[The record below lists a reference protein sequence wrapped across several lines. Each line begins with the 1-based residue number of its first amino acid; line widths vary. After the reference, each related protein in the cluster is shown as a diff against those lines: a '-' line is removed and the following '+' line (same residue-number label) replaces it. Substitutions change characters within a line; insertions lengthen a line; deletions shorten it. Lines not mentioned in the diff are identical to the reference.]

1 MNAEKTGS
9 LIRSLRIKK
18 GLTQKELAQMICVT
32 DKAVCKWEKG
42 RGCPNIT
49 LISQLSKVLEV
60 DIQSILQGYLDKNK
74 KIGENMNHLKF
85 YKCPTCGNLV
95 TSIKSVELSCC
106 GNKLSPVS
114 AQTRSEPE
122 YQPVIQEFDGQYS
135 IKFNHPMTKSDYIS
149 QIIVVRYDQIMTV
162 NLYAE
167 SEAII
172 TIPQVRGIRLF
183 VITNKSELIAVT
195 V

>member
-1 MNAEKTGS
+1 MNAEKTGN

-18 GLTQKELAQMICVT
+18 GLTQKELAHMICVT

-114 AQTRSEPE
+114 AQTRSDPE
-122 YQPVIQEFDGQYS
+122 YQPVIQEFDGQYT
-135 IKFNHPMTKSDYIS
+135 IKFNHPMTKSNYIS
-149 QIIVVRYDQIMTV
+149 QVIVVRYDQIMTV

>member
-18 GLTQKELAQMICVT
+18 GLTQKELAHMICVT

-114 AQTRSEPE
+114 AQTRSQPE

-135 IKFNHPMTKSDYIS
+135 IKFNHPMTKSNYIS
-149 QIIVVRYDQIMTV
+149 QVIVVRYDQIMTV

>member
-1 MNAEKTGS
+1 MNAEKTGN

-18 GLTQKELAQMICVT
+18 GVTQKELAQMICVT

-149 QIIVVRYDQIMTV
+149 QVIVVRYDQIMTV

>member
-18 GLTQKELAQMICVT
+18 GLTQKELAHMICVT

-122 YQPVIQEFDGQYS
+122 YQPIIQEFDGQYS
-135 IKFNHPMTKSDYIS
+135 IKFNHPMTKSNYIS
-149 QIIVVRYDQIMTV
+149 QVIVVRYDQIMTV

>member
-1 MNAEKTGS
+1 MNAEKTGN

-135 IKFNHPMTKSDYIS
+135 IKFNHPMTKSNYIS
-149 QIIVVRYDQIMTV
+149 QVIVVRYDQIMTV

>member
-1 MNAEKTGS
+1 MNAEKTGN

-60 DIQSILQGYLDKNK
+60 DIQSILRGKMYKNQ

-114 AQTRSEPE
+114 AQTSSNPE

-135 IKFNHPMTKSDYIS
+135 IKFNHPMTKSNYIS
-149 QIIVVRYDQIMTV
+149 QVIVVRYDQIMTV

>member
-18 GLTQKELAQMICVT
+18 GLTQKELAHMICVT

-135 IKFNHPMTKSDYIS
+135 IKFNHPMTKSNYIS
-149 QIIVVRYDQIMTV
+149 QVIVVRYDQIMTV

-183 VITNKSELIAVT
+183 VITNKSELIVVT

>member
-149 QIIVVRYDQIMTV
+149 QVIAVRYDQIITV

-167 SEAII
+167 SEALF
-172 TIPQVRGIRLF
+172 TLPQVQGLRLF

>member
-1 MNAEKTGS
+1 MNAEKTGN

-135 IKFNHPMTKSDYIS
+135 IKFNHPMTKSNYIS
-149 QIIVVRYDQIMTV
+149 QVIVVRYDQIMTV

-183 VITNKSELIAVT
+183 LITNKSELIAVT

>member
-1 MNAEKTGS
+1 MNAEKTGN

-18 GLTQKELAQMICVT
+18 GLTQKELAHMICVT

-60 DIQSILQGYLDKNK
+60 DIQSILQGYLNKNK

-114 AQTRSEPE
+114 AQTRSDPE

-149 QIIVVRYDQIMTV
+149 QVIVVRYDQIMTV

>member
-114 AQTRSEPE
+114 AQTRSDPE

-149 QIIVVRYDQIMTV
+149 QVIVVRYDQIMTV

>member
-1 MNAEKTGS
+1 MNAEKTGN

-95 TSIKSVELSCC
+95 TSIKSVELSCF

-114 AQTRSEPE
+114 AQTRSDPE

-149 QIIVVRYDQIMTV
+149 QVIVVRYDQIMTV

>member
-1 MNAEKTGS
+1 MNAEKTGN

-18 GLTQKELAQMICVT
+18 GLTQKELAHMICVT

-74 KIGENMNHLKF
+74 KIGKNMNHLKF

-135 IKFNHPMTKSDYIS
+135 IKFNHPMTKSNYIS
-149 QIIVVRYDQIMTV
+149 QVIVVRYDQIMTV

>member
-1 MNAEKTGS
+1 MNAEKTGN

-85 YKCPTCGNLV
+85 YKCPTCGNLI

-149 QIIVVRYDQIMTV
+149 QVIVVRYDQIMTV

>member
-1 MNAEKTGS
+1 MNAEKTGN

-114 AQTRSEPE
+114 AQTRSDPE

-135 IKFNHPMTKSDYIS
+135 IKFNHPMTKSNYIS
-149 QIIVVRYDQIMTV
+149 QVIVVRYDQIMTV

-172 TIPQVRGIRLF
+172 TIPQVCGIRLF
-183 VITNKSELIAVT
+183 LITNKSELIAVT

>member
-114 AQTRSEPE
+114 AQTRSDPE

-135 IKFNHPMTKSDYIS
+135 IKFNHPMTKSNYIS
-149 QIIVVRYDQIMTV
+149 QVIVVRYDQIMTV

-183 VITNKSELIAVT
+183 VITNKSELIVVT

>member
-1 MNAEKTGS
+1 MNAKKTGS

-18 GLTQKELAQMICVT
+18 GLTQKELAHMICVT

-49 LISQLSKVLEV
+49 LISQLSKVLGV

-149 QIIVVRYDQIMTV
+149 QVIVVRYDQIMTV

>member
-1 MNAEKTGS
+1 MNAEKTGN

-18 GLTQKELAQMICVT
+18 GLTQKELAHMICVT

-95 TSIKSVELSCC
+95 TSITSVELSCC

-114 AQTRSEPE
+114 AQTRSDPE

-149 QIIVVRYDQIMTV
+149 QVIVVRYDQIMTV

-172 TIPQVRGIRLF
+172 TIPQVCGIRLF

>member
-1 MNAEKTGS
+1 MNAEKTGN

-18 GLTQKELAQMICVT
+18 GLTQKELAHMICVT

-60 DIQSILQGYLDKNK
+60 DIQSILKGYLDKNK

-149 QIIVVRYDQIMTV
+149 QVIVVRYDQIMTV

>member
-18 GLTQKELAQMICVT
+18 GLTQKELAHMICVT

-135 IKFNHPMTKSDYIS
+135 IKFNHPMTKSNYIS
-149 QIIVVRYDQIMTV
+149 QVIVVRYDQIMTV

-183 VITNKSELIAVT
+183 VITNKSELI
-195 V
+195 

>member
-95 TSIKSVELSCC
+95 TSIKSVDLSCC

-149 QIIVVRYDQIMTV
+149 QVIVVRYDQIMTV

>member
-49 LISQLSKVLEV
+49 LISQLSKFLEV

-114 AQTRSEPE
+114 AQTRSDPE

-149 QIIVVRYDQIMTV
+149 QVIVVRYDQIMTV

>member
-18 GLTQKELAQMICVT
+18 GLTQKELAHMICVT

-85 YKCPTCGNLV
+85 YKCPTCGNLI

-149 QIIVVRYDQIMTV
+149 QVIVVRYDQIMTV

>member
-18 GLTQKELAQMICVT
+18 GLTQKELAHMICVT

-114 AQTRSEPE
+114 AQTRSDPE

-149 QIIVVRYDQIMTV
+149 QVIVVRYDQIMTV

-183 VITNKSELIAVT
+183 LITNKSELIAVT

>member
-1 MNAEKTGS
+1 MNAKKTGS

-18 GLTQKELAQMICVT
+18 GLTQKELAHMICVT

-49 LISQLSKVLEV
+49 LISQLSKVLGV

-135 IKFNHPMTKSDYIS
+135 IKFNHPMTKSNYIS
-149 QIIVVRYDQIMTV
+149 QVIVVRYDQIMTV

>member
-18 GLTQKELAQMICVT
+18 GLTQKELAHMICVT

-49 LISQLSKVLEV
+49 LISQLSKVLGV

-135 IKFNHPMTKSDYIS
+135 IKFNHPMTKSNYIS
-149 QIIVVRYDQIMTV
+149 QVIVVRYDQIMTV

>member
-1 MNAEKTGS
+1 MNAEKTGN

-18 GLTQKELAQMICVT
+18 GLTQKELAHMICVT

-74 KIGENMNHLKF
+74 KIGGNMNHLKF

-149 QIIVVRYDQIMTV
+149 QVIVVRYDQIMTV

>member
-135 IKFNHPMTKSDYIS
+135 IKFNHPMTKSYYIS
-149 QIIVVRYDQIMTV
+149 QVIVVRYDQIMTV

>member
-1 MNAEKTGS
+1 MNAEKTGN

-18 GLTQKELAQMICVT
+18 GLTQKELAHMICVT

-114 AQTRSEPE
+114 AQTRREPE

-149 QIIVVRYDQIMTV
+149 QVIVVRYDQIMTV

>member
-1 MNAEKTGS
+1 MNAEKTGN

-114 AQTRSEPE
+114 AQTRIEPE

-149 QIIVVRYDQIMTV
+149 QVIVVRYDQIMTV

>member
-1 MNAEKTGS
+1 MNAKKTGS

-49 LISQLSKVLEV
+49 LISQLSKVLGV

-149 QIIVVRYDQIMTV
+149 QVIVVRYDQIMTV

>member
-1 MNAEKTGS
+1 MNAEKTGN

-60 DIQSILQGYLDKNK
+60 DIQSILQGYLDRNK

-85 YKCPTCGNLV
+85 YKCPTCGNLI

-114 AQTRSEPE
+114 AQTRSDPE

-149 QIIVVRYDQIMTV
+149 QVIVVRYDQIMTV

>member
-1 MNAEKTGS
+1 MNAEKTGN

-18 GLTQKELAQMICVT
+18 GLTQKELAHMICVT

-42 RGCPNIT
+42 RDCPNIT

-114 AQTRSEPE
+114 AQTRSDPE

-135 IKFNHPMTKSDYIS
+135 IKFNHPMTKSNYIS
-149 QIIVVRYDQIMTV
+149 QVIVVRYDQIMTV

>member
-49 LISQLSKVLEV
+49 LISQLSKVLES

-74 KIGENMNHLKF
+74 KIGENMNHLKV

-149 QIIVVRYDQIMTV
+149 QVIVVRYDQIMTV

>member
-9 LIRSLRIKK
+9 LIRSLIIKK

-135 IKFNHPMTKSDYIS
+135 IKFNHPMTKSNYIS
-149 QIIVVRYDQIMTV
+149 QVIVVRYDQIMTV

>member
-18 GLTQKELAQMICVT
+18 GLTQKELAHMICVT

-149 QIIVVRYDQIMTV
+149 QVIVVRYDQIMTV

-183 VITNKSELIAVT
+183 VITNKSELITVT

>member
-1 MNAEKTGS
+1 MNAEKTGN

-18 GLTQKELAQMICVT
+18 GLTQKELAHMICVT

-149 QIIVVRYDQIMTV
+149 QVIVVRYDQIMTV

>member
-114 AQTRSEPE
+114 AQTRSDPE

-135 IKFNHPMTKSDYIS
+135 IKFNHPMTKSNYIS
-149 QIIVVRYDQIMTV
+149 QVIVVRYDQIMTV

-167 SEAII
+167 AEAII